1 MKYSRLILSLTLV
14 CLLLSTIA
22 CGSEEK
28 EPVIETPAG
37 EMNFTVADIGP
48 EWSLIGDQGLD
59 DMDDMQDMD
68 QAHIQDANMRMFGAD
83 TITGFAMSI
92 VFSTKTVASAEEEI
106 KGTTVQS
113 FVDSIQEQM
122 AGANLETLE
131 PPAVGDEASMVG
143 GSHPELGLNIYMLIF
158 RKANVIAMF
167 SLIGSADS
175 VTEETVADYAQ
186 KLEAKIH

>member
-1 MKYSRLILSLTLV
+1 MKYSRSILSLIV
-14 CLLLSTIA
+14 ICLLLWATA
-22 CGSEEK
+22 CGSA

-37 EMNFTVADIGP
+37 EMNLTAADLGP
-48 EWSLIGDQGLD
+48 GWSLVGEQGLD

-83 TITGFAMSI
+83 SITGFAMSI
-92 VFSTKTVASAEEEI
+92 VFSTKTVVSAEGEM
-106 KGTTVQS
+106 KGATVQS
-113 FVDSIQEQM
+113 FVDSIQGQVP
-122 AGANLETLE
+122 GATLETLE
-131 PPAVGDEASMVG
+131 PPDVGDEAALVG
-143 GSHPELGLNIYMLIF
+143 GTHPELGLNIYLVIF
-158 RKANVIAMF
+158 RKANVITMF